1 MCSVKTEFRT
11 LQESEDINMAHDQPK
26 KDTFHK
32 SSNYLLS
39 CSKVQRNDVLI
50 RVKIT
55 SMLYKALQH
64 KPLNGS
70 YLHYALAIENT
81 EFIQRPHSLRSALSA
96 STITLVEQGSI
107 FPQVKNTKLFK
118 NISTLIPGMQD
129 WFNIQKSINRTVR
142 HDWAHT

>member
-1 MCSVKTEFRT
+1 ME
-11 LQESEDINMAHDQPK
+11 
-26 KDTFHK
+26 
-32 SSNYLLS
+32 
-39 CSKVQRNDVLI
+39 RNDVLI

-70 YLHYALAIENT
+70 YLHYALATENT
-81 EFIQRPHSLRSALSA
+81 EFIQRPRSLRSALSA
-96 STITLVEQGSI
+96 STITPVQQGST

-129 WFNIQKSINRTVR
+129 
-142 HDWAHT
+142 

>member
-1 MCSVKTEFRT
+1 MCSVKTEFST

-55 SMLYKALQH
+55 SMLYKALQY

-107 FPQVKNTKLFK
+107 FPQVKSNTFIK
-118 NISTLIPGMQD
+118 
-129 WFNIQKSINRTVR
+129 
-142 HDWAHT
+142 